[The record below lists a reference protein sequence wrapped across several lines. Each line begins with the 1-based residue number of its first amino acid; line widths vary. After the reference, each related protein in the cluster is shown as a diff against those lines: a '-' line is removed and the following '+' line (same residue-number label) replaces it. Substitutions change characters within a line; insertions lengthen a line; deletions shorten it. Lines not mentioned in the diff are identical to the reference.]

1 MKTLHFPKL
10 FALILTTMT
19 FLLALSAPSSGKDL
33 CTGEDATLGCLK
45 ENFERLHSSNENHFW
60 YILIMAAKDAQQCGP
75 MSETA
80 GFLELVRFQTSD
92 GEFGKFYSAQIE
104 NLCTNR
110 PLCFLEA
117 LAKLGLKEQKDVIKR
132 LICPQ
137 FVEKPSIEAAFTMNG
152 KNPKYRKLVEM
163 YLTESVRME

>member
-10 FALILTTMT
+10 FALILTTVT
-19 FLLALSAPSSGKDL
+19 FLTLSAPSSGNDL
-33 CTGEDATLGCLK
+33 CTGENATLGCLK
-45 ENFERLHSSNENHFW
+45 ENFEGLHRVNENHFW
-60 YILIMAAKDAQQCGP
+60 YILIMAARDAQQCGP

-80 GFLELVRFQTSD
+80 GFLDLVRFQTSD
-92 GEFGKFYSAQIE
+92 GEFGRFYSAQIE

-117 LAKLGLKEQKDVIKR
+117 LAKLDLTLQKDVIKR
-132 LICPQ
+132 LISPL

-163 YLTESVRME
+163 YLAESVRIE